1 MGSINSAISDD
12 MDDYKDLCKKFNEK
26 PQYTPDHYGNMLLD
40 CYGSHAEK
48 LKKWQTQI
56 EVKRDTLK

>member
-40 CYGSHAEK
+40 CYGQHANE
-48 LKKWQTQI
+48 LKKRNEIQSKHSNT
-56 EVKRDTLK
+56 